1 MAGIIQALIQ
11 VNYAHYEP
19 TRWGTTLITIVVV
32 VTTAAF
38 NVFAASHLS
47 VAEGVFATFHVFA
60 FVPVV
65 ISLWV
70 LAPTKSAADVF
81 FNFKDHGGGWPS
93 TALAVLVGQVS
104 CMFVTIGSDSVAHIS
119 EEVEDAAYIVP
130 QAMIWSY
137 ILNAPLAFILLVT
150 YCFNI
155 GSVDEALRSA
165 YPFVYVF
172 QNAFQSSRATSAFT
186 IIILILL
193 AMITISA
200 LASTSRQA
208 FAFA

>member
-1 MAGIIQALIQ
+1 MIQ
-11 VNYAHYEP
+11 VNHDTYEP
-19 TRWGTTLITIVVV
+19 TRWGTTLITIAVVIAL
-32 VTTAAF
+32 AAF
-38 NVFAASHLS
+38 NMFAASHLS
-47 VAEGVFATFHVFA
+47 VAEGIFATFHVFA

-70 LAPTKSAADVF
+70 LAPTTPSYDVF

-93 TALAVLVGQVS
+93 TNLATLVGQVS
-104 CMFVTIGSDSVAHIS
+104 CMFVVIGSDSVAHLS
-119 EEVEDAAYIVP
+119 EEVEDAASIVP

-137 ILNAPLAFILLVT
+137 VLNAPLAFIMLVT
-150 YCFNI
+150 YCFSI
-155 GSVDEALRSA
+155 GDVEKALAST

-172 QNAFQSSRATSAFT
+172 QNAFHSSGATSGFT
-186 IIILILL
+186 IVILILL

-200 LASTSRQA
+200 LASTARQA